1 MGTVPLDDGA
11 DSVVFI
17 VESVGDGGAR
27 WQVVSLNP

>member
-1 MGTVPLDDGA
+1 MGTVPLDNGA

-27 WQVVSLNP
+27 WHGVGLNP